1 MRRRDAERAARRFA
15 AERYPYHYE
24 QWNFDICLEHL
35 GEYKGKY
42 GKWWSFG
49 LTPDEEHLDYEPG
62 RTLTG
67 YVHADG
73 AVEGL
78 Y

>member
-1 MRRRDAERAARRFA
+1 MRQRDAERVAKRFVR
-15 AERYPYHYE
+15 ERYTYYYE
-24 QWNFDICLEHL
+24 QWIFDICFEHAA
-35 GEYKGKY
+35 GGSCKS
-42 GKWWSFG
+42 WSFG
-49 LTPDEEHLDYEPG
+49 LTPDEEHEDYEPY

-73 AVEGL
+73 TVEGL

>member
-1 MRRRDAERAARRFA
+1 MRQRDAERVARKFIAARYQEYA
-15 AERYPYHYE
+15 H
-24 QWNFDICLEHL
+24 WNFDIALEHDC
-35 GEYKGKY
+35 ERRKS
-42 GKWWSFG
+42 WSFG
-49 LTPDEEHLDYEPG
+49 LQPDEEDDDYEEG
-62 RTLTG
+62 RQLVG

>member
-1 MRRRDAERAARRFA
+1 MRRRDAERAARRFVV
-15 AERYPYHYE
+15 EHYPYHYAE
-24 QWNFDICLEHL
+24 WNFDICPEHQTP
-35 GEYKGKY
+35 GARKS
-42 GKWWSFG
+42 WSFG
-49 LTPDEEHLDYEPG
+49 LTPDEEHTDYEPY

-73 AVEGL
+73 TIEGL

>member
-1 MRRRDAERAARRFA
+1 MRLRDATRAAKRFL

-24 QWNFDICLEHL
+24 QWNFDICFEH
-35 GEYKGKY
+35 GGDRHERRKA
-42 GKWWSFG
+42 WSFG
-49 LTPDEEHLDYEPG
+49 LTPDEEHEDYEPY

-73 AVEGL
+73 TVEGL

>member
-1 MRRRDAERAARRFA
+1 MRLRDAERAARRFVA
-15 AERYPYHYE
+15 SSYACYAH
-24 QWNFDICLEHL
+24 WHFDICLEHDD
-35 GEYKGKY
+35 GRRRA
-42 GKWWSFG
+42 WSFG
-49 LTPDEEHLDYEPG
+49 LTPDEEDPDYALG
-62 RTLTG
+62 RYLVG

>member
-1 MRRRDAERAARRFA
+1 MRQRDAERCARKFII
-15 AERYPYHYE
+15 RYYSAYAH
-24 QWNFDICLEHL
+24 WHFDICEEEL
-35 GEYKGKY
+35 GRTVRGAKTY
-42 GKWWSFG
+42 SFG
-49 LTPDEEHLDYEPG
+49 LVPDEEDPDYVVG
-62 RTLTG
+62 RYLVG

>member
-1 MRRRDAERAARRFA
+1 MRKRDAERAAKRFLA
-15 AERYPYHYE
+15 ARYTYYYNE
-24 QWNFDICLEHL
+24 WTFDICFEHAN
-35 GEYKGKY
+35 GRRKV
-42 GKWWSFG
+42 WSFG
-49 LTPDEEHLDYEPG
+49 LTPDEEHADYQPY

>member
-1 MRRRDAERAARRFA
+1 MRQRDAERTAKRWLAD
-15 AERYPYHYE
+15 RYTYYYE
-24 QWNFDICLEHL
+24 QWNFDICLEH
-35 GEYKGKY
+35 GDGNRRKS
-42 GKWWSFG
+42 WSFG
-49 LTPDEEHLDYEPG
+49 LTPDEEHEDYEPY

-73 AVEGL
+73 TVEGL

>member
-1 MRRRDAERAARRFA
+1 MRQRDAERAAKQFLA
-15 AERYPYHYE
+15 AHYPYYYTE
-24 QWNFDICLEHL
+24 WSFDICF
-35 GEYKGKY
+35 EYAASDKRKS
-42 GKWWSFG
+42 WSFG
-49 LTPDEEHLDYEPG
+49 LTPDEEHPDYEPY

-73 AVEGL
+73 VVEGL